1 MYKRFISILVLVFF
15 ISSCGG
21 AWQDVKRGVTGQK
34 RQSADEFLIQK
45 KDPLVL
51 PPDFENLPTPDER
64 SIAKEEFKVF
74 ENNTE
79 TLNEDSSSV
88 SSSTEENILRKIQS
102 Q

>member
-1 MYKRFISILVLVFF
+1 MDLFYLKYLKKIKFQKMYKRFISILVLVFF

-51 PPDFENLPTPDER
+51 PPDFEKKTR
-64 SIAKEEFKVF
+64 
-74 ENNTE
+74 
-79 TLNEDSSSV
+79 
-88 SSSTEENILRKIQS
+88 
-102 Q
+102 